1 MIQMVVPEIVD
12 MNMPAEGVFH
22 NLVIVSIRKRFPGH
36 PHKVMYAL
44 WGLGQ
49 MMFARNIVILDDDAN
64 VRDLSEVAWRV
75 TGNVDAELTFDF
87 SLAGLGTPSGDYTLL
102 YRTGTSGTYTD
113 LLLLGNVSGS
123 TVSFDLLGL
132 DTLSDGFYTIAE
144 TAVPEPSSVGLLGFG
159 MALIVGRRR
168 QARK

>member
-1 MIQMVVPEIVD
+1 MEDDYLGKATERLFLPMIQMVVPEIVD

-49 MMFARNIVILDDDAN
+49 MMFARNIVVLDDDAN

-75 TGNVDAELTFDF
+75 TGNVDAGRDLV
-87 SLAGLGTPSGDYTLL
+87 LAAGPVDVLDHAAPRFAFGTRLGIDATRKGPADGYAREWPRDIVMSDEVKQLVDRRWAEYGI
-102 YRTGTSGTYTD
+102 G
-113 LLLLGNVSGS
+113 GS
-123 TVSFDLLGL
+123 W
-132 DTLSDGFYTIAE
+132 
-144 TAVPEPSSVGLLGFG
+144 
-159 MALIVGRRR
+159 
-168 QARK
+168 